1 MSYDRHLKS
10 PSTKKKIEAYDKNSF
25 KEIGD
30 IMNCFKPGLNRLGGS
45 CSCFDSPQGAIIFSA
60 IIGLLLIEVLDE
72 NGLNEVG
79 NIVLTIGQ
87 ILVTAAELM

>member
-1 MSYDRHLKS
+1 MIGIYNKES
-10 PSTKKKIEAYDKNSF
+10 PSTNKKEAAYDKNSF

-30 IMNCFKPGLNRLGGS
+30 SMNCFQTGFGRFGS
-45 CSCFDSPQGAIIFSA
+45 GCNCFNSPQGAIIFSA

-87 ILVTAAELM
+87 MLVTAAELC